1 MFKFLSNKR
10 VFFKPTFSFHIHSN
24 YESTYVYP
32 QGENFVG
39 TKSLD
44 CIDDKNILQSRTGK
58 IKFKLHFKREHLC
71 FLFQYKSTSF
81 HHKFLIF
88 IWLQQELFP
97 TDRNRLYLSTCLLGF
112 PLCLGCSMSSM
123 FPLCPSTC
131 LLVFPLCPGQIV
143 ITCGLWDR
151 ESRELDRRPRGPKA
165 RVSSKTHFS
174 PKMKIF
180 SSATNFQFSYSNIYI
195 YYFTLHY
202 LKQSSHSFILTIKRV
217 FIWRRATPLGRAS
230 LSKRAGFHLAFTWEK
245 PTLAQP
251 SHPG

>member
-97 TDRNRLYLSTCLLGF
+97 TDRN
-112 PLCLGCSMSSM
+112 
-123 FPLCPSTC
+123 
-131 LLVFPLCPGQIV
+131 
-143 ITCGLWDR
+143 
-151 ESRELDRRPRGPKA
+151 LDR
-165 RVSSKTHFS
+165 
-174 PKMKIF
+174 IF
-180 SSATNFQFSYSNIYI
+180 SSPIQIYIYI